1 MKRTLRSWWR
11 EGERWY
17 LAVGLANLVLGTSS
31 VLIPLAVAEVYGRSV
46 GALGLLASLVG
57 LVGVAGSL
65 VWGRLSDVANRRKP
79 FVILSYAAVGLC
91 FLAISFA
98 PAFRHLAL
106 LNMLSNFFWMAN
118 ASVTILIVIENR
130 DQSMWE
136 KKIGHLNQ
144 FGAIGWVS
152 GLALGSVW
160 MAALTRSVG
169 DVLTIR
175 SLFLMIGL
183 GSLAASFLA
192 LRFIPRTIPKF
203 TRRKFRGVILAMGN
217 FIAERARF
225 APLHLYHRLNPR
237 RIARLL
243 THPEGFRP
251 GTRRFLLAT
260 LIAFMAIGFFGIP
273 LPLLLSQRF
282 GFPSSFVFLFFMIQ
296 HVGIV
301 LAYPLAAKRIRR
313 LGNRSVQIAS
323 LSVRLIL
330 FGGAALYLLV
340 STSTP
345 PTALLVGAFVVYGVT
360 WSYFQLSGV
369 ALTSRLAREENRGAA
384 LGLYNALAGFG
395 WILAGFGSSFVTEW
409 AGYSA
414 AFGIAS
420 GLLLVSLTVLHF
432 VPDPV
437 AADARDRKRRAAS
450 RPGSRPALLLRLVA
464 AGRFTAASRAVD
476 ESLGPTG

>member
-1 MKRTLRSWWR
+1 MRRSLRSWWHK
-11 EGERWY
+11 GERWY

-46 GALGLLASLVG
+46 GALGLLASLVS

-65 VWGRLSDVANRRKP
+65 LWGRLSDVAHRRKV
-79 FVILSYAAVGLC
+79 FVVLSYAAVGLC
-91 FLAISFA
+91 FLVISFTS
-98 PAFRHLAL
+98 AFRQLVL
-106 LNMLSNFFWMAN
+106 FNMLLNFFWLAN
-118 ASVTILIVIENR
+118 ASVTVLIVIENR
-130 DQSMWE
+130 DQSTWE

-144 FGAIGWVS
+144 IGAIGWVS
-152 GLALGSVW
+152 GLALGSLW
-160 MAALTRSVG
+160 MVALSQSVG
-169 DVLTIR
+169 EVLTIR
-175 SLFLMIGL
+175 SLFVMIGL

-203 TRRKFRGVILAMGN
+203 TRRKFRGVILATGN

-243 THPEGFRP
+243 TRPEGFQP

-260 LIAFMAIGFFGIP
+260 LIAFTAIGFFGIP
-273 LPLLLSQRF
+273 LPLLLSEKF
-282 GFPSSFVFLFFMIQ
+282 GFPSSLVFLLFMIQ

-301 LAYPLAAKRIRR
+301 FAYPLAARRIRR

-323 LSVRLIL
+323 LSIRLLL
-330 FGGAALYLLV
+330 FGGTALYLLV
-340 STSTP
+340 STSAP
-345 PTALLVGAFVVYGVT
+345 PMALLLVAFVVYGVT

-395 WILAGFGSSFVTEW
+395 WILAGIGSSFVTEW
-409 AGYSA
+409 AGYAA
-414 AFGIAS
+414 AFGSAS
-420 GLLLVSLTVLHF
+420 GLLLVSLIVLRF

-437 AADARDRKRRAAS
+437 TAGARDPERRVVS
-450 RPGSRPALLLRLVA
+450 RSGGRPALLRPI
-464 AGRFTAASRAVD
+464 AGWASHRR
-476 ESLGPTG
+476 

>member
-1 MKRTLRSWWR
+1 MRRTLRSWWR

-31 VLIPLAVAEVYGRSV
+31 VLIPLAVAQVYGRSV
-46 GALGLLASLVG
+46 GALGLLASLVS
-57 LVGVAGSL
+57 LVGVGGSL
-65 VWGRLSDVANRRKP
+65 VWGRLSDAAHRRKP

-91 FLAISFA
+91 FLAMSFA
-98 PAFRHLAL
+98 SGFSQLAL
-106 LNMLSNFFWMAN
+106 LNMLFNFFWMAN
-118 ASVTILIVIENR
+118 ASVTVLIVIENR
-130 DQSMWE
+130 DQATWE

-144 FGAIGWVS
+144 IGAIGWVG
-152 GLALGSVW
+152 GLALGSLW
-160 MAALTRSVG
+160 MTVLSRSVG
-169 DVLTIR
+169 EILTIR
-175 SLFLMIGL
+175 SLFVMIGL

-192 LRFIPRTIPKF
+192 LRYVPRTIPKF
-203 TRRKFRGVILAMGN
+203 TLRRFRGVILATGN
-217 FIAERARF
+217 FIAEKARY

-237 RIARLL
+237 RIVRLL
-243 THPEGFRP
+243 TQPEGFRP

-260 LIAFMAIGFFGIP
+260 LIAFMALGFFGIP

-301 LAYPLAAKRIRR
+301 FAYPLAAKRIRR

-323 LSVRLIL
+323 LSIRVLL
-330 FGGAALYLLV
+330 FAGAALYLLV
-340 STSTP
+340 SKSAP
-345 PTALLVGAFVVYGVT
+345 PMALLVVAFVVYGVT

-395 WILAGFGSSFVTEW
+395 WILAGIGSSFATEW
-409 AGYSA
+409 AGYA
-414 AFGIAS
+414 ATFGIAA

-432 VPDPV
+432 GPDPV
-437 AADARDRKRRAAS
+437 VAADGVRDGCPSPRPRKGAAFLRPIAGWALHRR
-450 RPGSRPALLLRLVA
+450 
-464 AGRFTAASRAVD
+464 
-476 ESLGPTG
+476 